1 VTPLPRGCGEHLAI
15 APGASRAYA
24 STVHLSSR
32 VAEVAIGTDVV
43 RWLLP
48 GGWVSTDWGEPHGVP
63 AAMDTSDRPVVVP
76 A

>member
-1 VTPLPRGCGEHLAI
+1 VTPLPRGRREHLAI
-15 APGASRAYA
+15 APEASRAYA

-32 VAEVAIGTDVV
+32 GAEVAIGADVV

-48 GGWVSTDWGEPHGVP
+48 GGWVTTGWGEPHGVP
-63 AAMDTSDRPVVVP
+63 AAVDTSDRPVVVP